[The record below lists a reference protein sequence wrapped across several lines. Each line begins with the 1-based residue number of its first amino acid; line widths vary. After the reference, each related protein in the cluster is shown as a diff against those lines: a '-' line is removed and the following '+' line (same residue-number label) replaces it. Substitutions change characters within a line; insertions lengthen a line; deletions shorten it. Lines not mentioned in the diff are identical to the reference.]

1 MHWWNLLGGKF
12 NHIFYSQMWNWNE
25 NYWRELELKGARRSN
40 MITKSCCTLKGA
52 AHRVK
57 AFYLNKMVVH
67 LLNLSW
73 KPGDQNGGRGSLT
86 DVLGTPRHQSEFWSK
101 VQIFTK
107 LRRPWS
113 AFMESRVVTSPRVV
127 NISCLALRLWRSAWR
142 GKCCIIPIPT
152 LFTCSFSCF

>member
-1 MHWWNLLGGKF
+1 MHWWNLFGEKF

-57 AFYLNKMVVH
+57 AFYLNKMVVQ

-86 DVLGTPRHQSEFWSK
+86 DVLGTPRHQSDFWSK

-107 LRRPWS
+107 LFLDTFHFLLFLDTLFSLISRPFLFS
-113 AFMESRVVTSPRVV
+113 PISRHF
-127 NISCLALRLWRSAWR
+127 
-142 GKCCIIPIPT
+142 
-152 LFTCSFSCF
+152 FTCSNLTHGGPWMTSV